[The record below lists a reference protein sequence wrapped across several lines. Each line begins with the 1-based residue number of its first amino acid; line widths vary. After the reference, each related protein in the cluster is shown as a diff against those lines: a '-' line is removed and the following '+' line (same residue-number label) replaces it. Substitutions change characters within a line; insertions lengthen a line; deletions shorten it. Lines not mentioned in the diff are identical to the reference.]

1 MAEVTT
7 LHRQRDES
15 SRTVEHRGFCLIL
28 ASFLARES
36 DSIDFS
42 KGATTGVP
50 VCSSLTTF
58 PKRQNGSH
66 YFSSTSRAILLRLFS
81 EEAIDIRSLS
91 GPDSSCLQFDVRMLS
106 LHQLLWLRVKYQK
119 YYLLLTRAN
128 HEPQVRLLESVE
140 ATLLEGL
147 ASKYLLNRFPDVK
160 ATPNDRRLLGLE
172 MVRSVSQQLAIGGS
186 HIWRLFAKNGEIKVA
201 SEARESKFTRQPSGK
216 GSIRSRSLSRAPAY
230 ASAGLEVF
238 LELPAHN
245 VLLVRPSDAP
255 VVLVVDVGTTGNA
268 SRAQW
273 DVLEVNANVTK

>member
-1 MAEVTT
+1 MRNSMAEVTT

-15 SRTVEHRGFCLIL
+15 SKVVEQRGFCLIL
-28 ASFLARES
+28 ASFLAQES
-36 DSIDFS
+36 DDIDFS
-42 KGATTGVP
+42 QGPASGEP
-50 VCSSLTTF
+50 VSSNLTTF

-119 YYLLLTRAN
+119 YYVLLTRAN
-128 HEPQVRLLESVE
+128 HDPQVRLLESVE
-140 ATLLEGL
+140 STLLEGL
-147 ASKYLLNRFPDVK
+147 ANVK

-172 MVRSVSQQLAIGGS
+172 MIRAVSQQLAIGGS

-201 SEARESKFTRQPSGK
+201 SEARESKFSRQPSAK

-245 VLLVRPSDAP
+245 VSLVRPSDTP
-255 VVLVVDVGTTGNA
+255 VALVVDVGTSGNA
-268 SRAQW
+268 NRVQW
-273 DVLEVNANVTK
+273 DVLEVNASVTK